1 MKYTG
6 RWPQRAPLPRFSKVG
21 NNRFHGASSKELK
34 TWSEK
39 NRSFVLEIWALGPTT
54 LTLVSQRLTA
64 SLYSG
69 CIARSFLHA
78 SPSANKN
85 FEYKN
90 IFRDSDNSLPF
101 ARVATMKLDEYPPTF
116 LFSNFIDRSFFRIY
130 RNSILQQR
138 EITFFRTKL
147 LSFATRMFN
156 VLENWIYF
164 YLVRK
169 KNSIRHSYRVFY
181 YLTFGR
187 IRFFLKYYQKNI
199 FYIT

>member
-90 IFRDSDNSLPF
+90 IFRDSDNSLPS
-101 ARVATMKLDEYPPTF
+101 ARVARNSTFESRRWNWMNIPPTF

-164 YLVRK
+164 YLVR
-169 KNSIRHSYRVFY
+169 
-181 YLTFGR
+181 R
-187 IRFFLKYYQKNI
+187 IR
-199 FYIT
+199 